1 MTKANMKEKAKTKI
15 ENRINSMGNALDL
28 TCLEM
33 YDSSVAAMI
42 RLTWQLELITKQE
55 RDELEI
61 KAMDRYFEV
70 KKRLEKVA

>member
-1 MTKANMKEKAKTKI
+1 MTKVNMKEKAKMKI
-15 ENRINSMGNALDL
+15 ENRINSMDNALDL

-55 RDELEI
+55 RNELEI